1 MFFENQNNF
10 NSRINY
16 QQQLFENFI
25 HFSTLY
31 ETSSGVLPRQEFT
44 YIKTEAGQGYYTWI
58 DYNNNG
64 QEEFDEFEIA
74 KFSDQAAYLRV
85 ALPSIQY
92 TKINRT
98 KMSQSLHID
107 FGMLSKKKKLLQF
120 LSPFQNQSFVLIDL
134 QKKRNKNGLH
144 FNPFDLSNRNNLGLQ
159 YNFRN
164 SLFFRRGEQHY
175 STTYTHANTQNK
187 NNLGLGLQEN
197 KLRSDQLLFQHKI
210 GFYWLIDLHGAL
222 SSLQNTSQNFEE
234 RNYLI
239 ETKDLRSKLTFKQ
252 TQTTNFTLNYD
263 YVVKNENLLGAH
275 LTAHKLG
282 SSFQFSHPKKGALV
296 SDFNFYKNNFK
307 GDPNRAS
314 SYQMLDGLQPGNNY
328 VWNVVFQK
336 KLTKILYLNLNYSG
350 RKSDQNIAIHTG
362 NIQVRANF

>member
-1 MFFENQNNF
+1 M
-10 NSRINY
+10 
-16 QQQLFENFI
+16 
-25 HFSTLY
+25 
-31 ETSSGVLPRQEFT
+31 
-44 YIKTEAGQGYYTWI
+44 
-58 DYNNNG
+58 
-64 QEEFDEFEIA
+64 
-74 KFSDQAAYLRV
+74 
-85 ALPSIQY
+85 
-92 TKINRT
+92 
-98 KMSQSLHID
+98 
-107 FGMLSKKKKLLQF
+107 
-120 LSPFQNQSFVLIDL
+120 
-134 QKKRNKNGLH
+134 
-144 FNPFDLSNRNNLGLQ
+144 
-159 YNFRN
+159 
-164 SLFFRRGEQHY
+164 FFRRGEQHY